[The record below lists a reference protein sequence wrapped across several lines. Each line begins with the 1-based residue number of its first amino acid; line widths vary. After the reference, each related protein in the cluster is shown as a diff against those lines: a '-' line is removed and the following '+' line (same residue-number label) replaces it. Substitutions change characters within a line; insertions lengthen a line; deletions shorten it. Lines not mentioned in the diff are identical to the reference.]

1 MIQAID
7 LVRFCRE
14 LLKNLSTCDIR
25 IDDYKYVEIC
35 DEYYKLVGEG
45 HKKEYAIAVVTEKF
59 GVSES
64 TLRRALK
71 RLCKSVKM

>member
-1 MIQAID
+1 MLAID
-7 LVRFCRE
+7 LVRFCGE
-14 LLKNLSTCDIR
+14 MLKRLSECDILL
-25 IDDYKYVEIC
+25 DDYKRVGMC

-71 RLCKSVKM
+71 RLCKSVKL